1 MNTKILKKLGI
12 SLKHLREQKGYT
24 QEELAAKVG
33 IHPTY
38 VGKLETGKNN
48 TNVIKLF
55 KISRALGV
63 KLTDIFEFDK

>member
-1 MNTKILKKLGI
+1 MNTKILKNLGI

-24 QEELAAKVG
+24 QEELAEKVG

-38 VGKLETGKNN
+38 VGKLEAGKNN

>member
-1 MNTKILKKLGI
+1 M
-12 SLKHLREQKGYT
+12 REQKGYT
-24 QEELAAKVG
+24 QEELAEKVG

>member
-24 QEELAAKVG
+24 QEELAEKVG

-48 TNVIKLF
+48 ANVIKLF